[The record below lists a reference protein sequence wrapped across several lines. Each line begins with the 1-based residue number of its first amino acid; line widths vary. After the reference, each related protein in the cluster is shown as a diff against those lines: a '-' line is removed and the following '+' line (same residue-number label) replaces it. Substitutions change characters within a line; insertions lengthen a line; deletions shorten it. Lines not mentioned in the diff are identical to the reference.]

1 MLRAFLFLNA
11 GLYGLL
17 ALWCTVRHDTTA
29 QASGYVTLNASG
41 HSEYLV
47 IYGGLQWGLAGFYA
61 WLGANPA
68 LHHTGAV
75 FSVILYAPIVLYRLV
90 TVGRFWPVSSLTL
103 GIAGL
108 EVALL
113 LGAVWVLKRG

>member
-1 MLRAFLFLNA
+1 MGCSGGCPPSPRLRR
-11 GLYGLL
+11 G
-17 ALWCTVRHDTTA
+17 
-29 QASGYVTLNASG
+29 
-41 HSEYLV
+41 
-47 IYGGLQWGLAGFYA
+47 

-68 LHHTGAV
+68 LHPTGAV